1 MALNKSARDRL
12 PPELQDLTPEAFNQ
26 WRHHPVTK
34 AFHRWLKDY
43 REMLR
48 QQHVDRWEQGSLLNA
63 QGEEQ
68 ARVRCEM
75 SQEMVDLKM
84 ASIMRPYLEDDEYDA
99 DGRLL
104 PPPTDDIQSSKD

>member
-1 MALNKSARDRL
+1 
-12 PPELQDLTPEAFNQ
+12 
-26 WRHHPVTK
+26 
-34 AFHRWLKDY
+34 
-43 REMLR
+43 MLR